1 MKTLALCLCL
11 VFVLALAGCASVN
24 RSQSID
30 TDQLSGFAAGRF
42 QENVKGS
49 SGSFALAGGGG
60 GWGSSGG
67 GAGGGAVSVTSNI
80 PPSGA
85 YDFARAVAM
94 INYSKKLT
102 RIKYDEGYGIIEY
115 EFDQKPLSSKIDYQA
130 PGGKLPS
137 AFGHQPVE

>member
-1 MKTLALCLCL
+1 MKSVALCL
-11 VFVLALAGCASVN
+11 VIVLALAGCASVN
-24 RSQSID
+24 RTQSID

-42 QENVKGS
+42 QEHV
-49 SGSFALAGGGG
+49 SGSQGNFALAGGGG
-60 GWGSSGG
+60 GWGSSSGG
-67 GAGGGAVSVTSNI
+67 LGMGAISVTSNI
-80 PPSGA
+80 PPSGV

-115 EFDQKPLSSKIDYQA
+115 EFDQKPLSKVEYQA
-130 PGGKLPS
+130 PAAKMPS